1 MNESLVDKIRK
12 LPLDERLQL
21 VEAIWDTIADET
33 PATLGVGEADI
44 AELERRWAAHQAAP
58 DEAVSWEQVRKKLFK
73 ET

>member
-33 PATLGVGEADI
+33 PTTLGIGEADI